1 MRGLTVNRLFR
12 GAFCFG
18 FTFIT
23 SIQPLLAGPAG
34 GRVTAGSSSI
44 TQSGTTTTIDQ
55 SSNRLVIEWDSFDT
69 NASETVRFN
78 QPGSSAWA
86 LNRVLSNSATKFD
99 GSLFANGNVAI
110 VNRHGIHFGP
120 NSVLDVGGLIA
131 SSADISNDNFMNGR
145 FDFDKPGV
153 PDAMVT
159 NAGRISVRDT
169 GLAALVAPGVENS
182 GYIQANLGTV
192 ILGAG
197 ETHSIDF
204 RGDGLINFTLT
215 SPTRATPK
223 KEDGSDADALVSNK
237 GEIVA
242 DGGSIVMTASQASR
256 VLDQSINM
264 SGIAQANSVGVRN
277 GRIVLGGGRVGK
289 VRVSGKVLARVDL
302 PKTGEDIPLPPSR
315 GGTVHITGEDV
326 EIASGAEIDVSG
338 TNGGGTALI
347 GGAKHGGSLA
357 DDSTIGYL
365 DNGGGSHSV
374 LVGDKAGAAGNG
386 FMPTADSLLIEAGA
400 TIDASSTGGNG
411 GTVIAWGNDALNFH
425 GLVDTIGGNI
435 GGGDD
440 GFVEMSTKGT
450 GVIGGTVR
458 TGYMLV
464 DPGDVCVSTAS
475 TSGCTSGAFDLDD
488 AIIEGVLNVGGTFEL
503 NTDTYGTSGTGKVEF
518 GGGGNVTINNNTG
531 TMGTFIIHAADTID
545 TVQVGFLTNG
555 TTGTNYEWYAGS
567 SATASPVSS
576 ADIIHFGQVFNTG
589 GGHVIFDAANDVS
602 IGDPLTTSG
611 GDVSLIARGSKVI
624 FRTSDAYIDSS
635 GGAISIQAD
644 TLQVNG
650 SATFDP
656 LINAGTGTV
665 SIKSKTA
672 GRKIVLGGNSGSS
685 LSINND
691 VLDRIEADTLSIGDS
706 SAGSITIAS
715 SIAPAQVNTLSL
727 TTGGAVVDGNASGT
741 DVTVDSLA
749 VRAGSGISLDTAV
762 SYLAFSNTSGDVDFG
777 NTGALTIASVDGLS
791 SSSNAGTTLLTAGGP
806 ITFAAN
812 VANGGSLTAA
822 ALESGVV
829 DTENITVNAGV
840 TVQSTGGNL
849 SLLAGDDV
857 IVGSGATVSANSA
870 LTLSAGSADTD
881 FDGGL
886 TLDPTANLAAFTM
899 NISAYDDI
907 TFGSG
912 NQSGAGVSLDS
923 SVGTIYMDDG
933 GIYSFRDLSVT
944 GNTALGGAYNSTGTQ
959 TFNGPALLFSD
970 TLLASSGGGNITFN
984 STLDGSSVL
993 TVNTLGTTAF
1003 NGTIGLSTRL
1013 GGLTTDAGGTT
1024 AFNTGVTSGVDIQG
1038 DAHFGDDVTVSG
1050 GGQIWAL
1057 RGNTT
1062 FDGTLIGDVD
1072 IILRAFNPI
1081 TFNDAVSF
1089 KGLQVTSG
1097 GQTNLNGGSVT
1108 TTEFGQGYFNNV
1120 VLGADTTLTSNDY
1133 VRFHNA
1139 LDGAYDLT
1147 INAPGVTNFRGVVG
1161 GTTALTSVTTDAAG
1175 TSLLEG
1181 GAFTLSGNTLTF
1193 NDAVTLGVD
1202 TTITD
1207 AGDVTFNNTVDGA
1220 YDLTVNSGGTLTVGG
1235 LIGGTTALT
1244 SFAANADAVTIAAG
1258 SGIATDNGAIDL
1270 SADSMS
1276 IAGAVNAGTGIVTLA
1291 PGTVGR
1297 TISLGTE
1304 VVGSLSLTDAEID
1317 LITAGILRI
1326 GSSDAGSITFNG
1338 TISPANTSTLSLITG
1353 DEILDTNSGVDVQV
1367 SNLAIQSV
1375 NGIANNELLETEVD
1389 TVAARNTTGGGIAIL
1404 ETSNGGDL
1412 IIGTVDG
1419 VVGLRNTASTGF
1431 SPLLAIQ
1438 LETTNGDLTV
1448 NNDIYTSRRNMF
1460 LVAQQSNGGAGDS
1473 TFTNN
1478 ANIIDADSGSNAN
1491 NGQIDIRGNNIV
1503 LSQGS
1508 TISAVNRVI
1517 LEDDPSSTAT
1527 VAIDLG
1533 GADGVN
1539 TLGLTDTELDTVT
1552 TPGVLQIG
1560 HSGSGDITI
1569 TDAITLDPSKVG
1581 ALELRTG
1588 GSIIDANAA
1597 DPDITVGDLTI
1608 LSATGIGAADH
1619 LNVDATSV
1627 TFTNSTSGD
1636 VDITNTGSVT
1646 ATGTSNVGSMAIGAS
1661 TFNVAN
1667 SASVT
1672 ATGSILIDAPIV
1684 NLDGNLTAPS
1694 GITGTATTVNVLGS
1708 TGGAELNDAVD
1719 VAATGAT
1726 VNVLGGTYNTVGGVI
1741 LDVDGLTMQNVD
1753 DVSNPINI
1761 VNDAV
1766 VVPAS
1771 PGFTISADGV
1781 TLNGFS
1787 YSGTGGDPAV
1797 LLTGAADNVTIEN
1810 GTITGTA
1817 AGGAGILVD
1826 NTVTAGLDLTIDNVT
1841 MSGVTGSGIR
1851 FNNAL
1856 NGADIQILNSVA
1868 SSDRTAVLFNGAISN
1883 GTRVTIQGNSQIA
1896 ALVDTGGIDDDGI
1909 SFAQSISGASTQIL
1923 IADNADISG
1932 ADRGISFEGTV
1943 TDASVTVRANT
1954 IESLDL
1960 DGILFNGALTNAT
1973 VLIGGASAADGNSI
1987 TGAQDG
1993 LDIDAIS
2000 GGTFTIANN
2009 SQILGADGDGIE
2021 FEQPISGGAQ
2031 VNVTDNTLID
2041 GQFQNGIV
2049 FEQGI
2054 SGASMVTIAGNTDI
2068 IGNQDGIAVR
2078 GDIVGGSAFTVGG
2091 ATSAEANRILGLND
2105 GIQIGE
2111 LDGGTVSILNNTGI
2125 SGAIGDG
2132 IKFSNNITDGMVGI
2146 SGNASITGASSGI
2159 EFTYDGAAIIDNS
2172 TVSIAGNTGISG
2184 QGYSGIYVDA
2194 ALVNGTQ
2201 FNVTGNTNAGV
2212 SPLPAIGGFV
2222 NGIEFAGDISDSGVL
2237 VSGNQTISG
2246 GYNGILFG
2254 PPEGIGDIDNSV
2266 ITIADNTGIEGTL
2279 VDGVQVASR
2288 VTGGSEFSVAGNDAI
2303 TGGETGLDFLGV
2315 VLDSTVNVAG
2325 NTSIEGTIDDGIWF
2339 YRTVRDSAVNI
2350 GPATVDVGGTATTY
2364 GGNGTI
2370 SGGTTGIETW
2380 ILNNTDFTVGNNT
2393 EITGGSSGFDF
2404 DAPVR
2409 VGSTVNIVG
2418 NTSINGGD
2426 GGIAFWAPVTN
2437 STVNIAGNDEIRGD
2451 TYEAIYFDYG
2461 IRHSTVNIGPATVA
2475 IDGTATSFG
2484 GNGTIRGGD
2493 DAIEFMYILD
2503 SNVTVA
2509 GNTRIEGDD
2518 DGIDANDDIEGGS
2531 TLTIA
2536 DNGSIIGHGLFADP
2550 GKGITIDGAV
2560 TDSTISVTGNTTILG
2575 ETGDGVL
2582 FLSPVTDSTV
2592 TVAGNGA
2599 ITGQDGHGVTFADL
2613 IDPSTVDISGNTLI
2627 NGMNGN
2633 GIDFSGGL
2641 VDTNVTIG
2649 QNDQVSGSQNAVFF
2663 NSLSGSTIAVSD
2675 TNGNGGTNGFLLTNN
2690 GQGGSANTL
2699 SFANSAF
2706 TGTTGTGLSVINGN
2720 SAPALDIDIA
2730 STGGNTFT
2738 GQPSMYLSGPRLA
2751 LVGDTLGDTAFNA
2764 PGRGNFIVLANGGLF
2779 EPGRPTIID
2788 GNSAIFDGVP
2798 VPAKSLPALIQSI
2811 EDRIIDFDDDNTLGQ
2826 IFFVPLTPADV
2837 MDVGQRLNAFFGFSI
2852 GDIETTNIQAPGDW
2866 ILRPPFP
2873 WIRPYG
2879 NPVDRTYRL
2888 GGCRPVLDNAGHI
2901 RTYACASFIDGTY
2914 PHMYMSALP
2923 FAVAAVN

>member
-1 MRGLTVNRLFR
+1 
-12 GAFCFG
+12 
-18 FTFIT
+18 
-23 SIQPLLAGPAG
+23 
-34 GRVTAGSSSI
+34 
-44 TQSGTTTTIDQ
+44 
-55 SSNRLVIEWDSFDT
+55 
-69 NASETVRFN
+69 
-78 QPGSSAWA
+78 
-86 LNRVLSNSATKFD
+86 
-99 GSLFANGNVAI
+99 
-110 VNRHGIHFGP
+110 
-120 NSVLDVGGLIA
+120 
-131 SSADISNDNFMNGR
+131 
-145 FDFDKPGV
+145 
-153 PDAMVT
+153 
-159 NAGRISVRDT
+159 
-169 GLAALVAPGVENS
+169 
-182 GYIQANLGTV
+182 
-192 ILGAG
+192 
-197 ETHSIDF
+197 
-204 RGDGLINFTLT
+204 
-215 SPTRATPK
+215 
-223 KEDGSDADALVSNK
+223 
-237 GEIVA
+237 
-242 DGGSIVMTASQASR
+242 
-256 VLDQSINM
+256 M

-302 PKTGEDIPLPPSR
+302 PKSGQDIPVPPSR

-347 GGAKHGGSLA
+347 GGAKHGGTLA
-357 DDSTIGYL
+357 DDSTVGYL
-365 DNGGGSHSV
+365 DRGDGTYSIA
-374 LVGDKAGAAGNG
+374 VGDNAGAAGNG

-400 TIDASSTGGNG
+400 TIDASSTDGDG
-411 GTVIAWGNDALNFH
+411 GTVIAWGNNELNFH
-425 GLVDTIGGNI
+425 GLVDTMGGDNGGGNN
-435 GGGDD
+435 
-440 GFVEMSTKGT
+440 GFVEMSTKGI
-450 GVIGGTVR
+450 GVTDGTVR

-475 TSGCTSGAFDLDD
+475 TSGCTAGAFDLDD
-488 AIIEGVLNVGGTFEL
+488 AIIEGVLNGGGTFEL
-503 NTDTYGTSGTGKVEF
+503 NTDTYGTSGTGRVDF
-518 GGGGNVTINNNTG
+518 GGGGNVIINNNTG
-531 TMGTFIIHAADTID
+531 TMGTFIIHAADTIH
-545 TVQVGFLTNG
+545 TQQVGFLTNG

-567 SATASPVSS
+567 SSTASPVSS

-611 GDVSLIARGSKVI
+611 GDVSLTARGGSGTSRVI
-624 FRTSDAYIDSS
+624 FRTSDAHIDTS

-644 TLQVNG
+644 NLQVNG

-656 LINAGTGTV
+656 LISAGTGTV
-665 SIKSKTA
+665 SIQSHTA
-672 GRKIVLGGNSGSS
+672 GRTILLGGNSGSS

-691 VLDRIEADTLSIGDS
+691 VLDRIAADTLSLGNS
-706 SAGSITIAS
+706 SAGSITIGS

-762 SYLAFSNTSGDVDFG
+762 SNLAFDNTSGNVDIA
-777 NTGALTIASVDGLS
+777 NTGALTIASVDGLTGS
-791 SSSNAGTTLLTAGGP
+791 SSAGTTALSAASP
-806 ITFAAN
+806 MTFAAN
-812 VANGGSLTAA
+812 VTSGGNLTATA
-822 ALESGVV
+822 GESGTVNT
-829 DTENITVNAGV
+829 DNITVNAGV
-840 TVQSTGGNL
+840 TVQSTGGNVTL
-849 SLLAGDDV
+849 QAGDDV
-857 IVGSGATVSANSA
+857 IVGSGATVSANGSLN
-870 LTLSAGSADTD
+870 LTAGYNDTDSDGGVSLATTATLAGSPIN
-881 FDGGL
+881 L
-886 TLDPTANLAAFTM
+886 T
-899 NISAYDDI
+899 AYDDI
-907 TFGSG
+907 TLGSG
-912 NQSGAGVSLDS
+912 NQSGNTVNLNS
-923 SVGTIYMDDG
+923 SVGTINMNDG
-933 GIYSFRDLSVT
+933 GTYSFTNLSAT
-944 GNTALGGAYNSTGTQ
+944 GNTALGGTYNSTGTQ
-959 TFNGPALLFSD
+959 TFNGGTRLFSD
-970 TLLASSGGGNITFN
+970 TLLSSSGGGNITFN
-984 STLDGSSVL
+984 STLNGSPVL
-993 TVNTLGTTAF
+993 TVNTSGTTAF
-1003 NGTIGLSTRL
+1003 NDTIGLSTRL

-1024 AFNTGVTSGVDIQG
+1024 AFNTGVVSGVDIQG
-1038 DAHFGDDVTVSG
+1038 DAHFGDNVTVSG

-1057 RGNTT
+1057 RGNST

-1072 IILRAFNPI
+1072 VILRAFDTI

-1108 TTEFGQGYFNNV
+1108 TTEFGQAYFNDV

-1147 INAPGVTNFRGVVG
+1147 INAPGVTNFRGVIG
-1161 GTTALTSVTTDAAG
+1161 GTTALASLTTDAAG
-1175 TSLLEG
+1175 TTLLEG
-1181 GAFTLSGNTLTF
+1181 GALTLSGNTLTF

-1202 TTITD
+1202 TLITD

-1220 YDLTVNSGGTLTVGG
+1220 HDLTVNSGGTVSVNG
-1235 LIGGTTALT
+1235 LIGSTTALT
-1244 SFAANADAVTIAAG
+1244 SFAASADAVTIAATG
-1258 SGIATDNGAIDL
+1258 GIAADNGAIDL

-1291 PGTVGR
+1291 PVTAGE

-1304 VVGSLSLTDAEID
+1304 TIGSLSLTDTELD
-1317 LITAGILRI
+1317 LVTAGILRI
-1326 GSSDAGSITFNG
+1326 GSSDAGSITFND

-1353 DEILDTNSGVDVQV
+1353 DEILDLNPGVDVQV

-1375 NGIANNELLETEVD
+1375 NGIANNEILETEVD
-1389 TVAARNTTGGGIAIL
+1389 TVAALNTTGGGIAIL
-1404 ETSNGGDL
+1404 ETNNGGDL
-1412 IIGTVDG
+1412 TIGTVDG

-1460 LVAQQSNGGAGDS
+1460 LVAQQGNGGAGDS
-1473 TFTNN
+1473 TFINN
-1478 ANIIDADSGSNAN
+1478 ANIIDADSGISASNAK
-1491 NGQIDIRGNNIV
+1491 IDIRANNIE
-1503 LSQGS
+1503 LNQGS

-1533 GADGVN
+1533 GSDGVN
-1539 TLGLTDTELDTVT
+1539 TLGLTDAELDTVT
-1552 TPGVLQIG
+1552 APGVLQIG

-1569 TDAITLDPSKVG
+1569 TDAITLDPAKVG

-1588 GSIIDANAA
+1588 GSIIDSNAA

-1608 LSATGIGAADH
+1608 VSATGIGAADD

-1636 VDITNTGSVT
+1636 VNITNTGSVT
-1646 ATGTSNVGSMAIGAS
+1646 ATGTSAVGSMAIGAS
-1661 TFNVAN
+1661 IFNVAN

-1672 ATGSILIDAPIV
+1672 ASGSIFVDAPTV

-1694 GITGTATTVNVLGS
+1694 GITGTATSVNVLGS

-1719 VAATGAT
+1719 VAAMGAT
-1726 VNVLGGTYNTVGGVI
+1726 VNVLGGTYNTIGGVV
-1741 LDVDGLTMQNVD
+1741 LDVAGLTMQNVD
-1753 DVSNPINI
+1753 DVSNPVNI

-1771 PGFTISADGV
+1771 PGFTVSADGV

-1787 YSGTGGDPAV
+1787 YSGTGGDPAI
-1797 LLTGAADNVTIEN
+1797 LLTAGADNVTIEN
-1810 GTITGTA
+1810 GTVTGTA
-1817 AGGAGILVD
+1817 AGGAGILID
-1826 NTVTAGLDLTIDNVT
+1826 NTVTTGLGLTVDNVT
-1841 MSGVTGSGIR
+1841 MSGVTGSGIE
-1851 FNNAL
+1851 FDNAL
-1856 NGADIQILNSVA
+1856 SGADIQILNSA
-1868 SSDRTAVLFNGAISN
+1868 ISSDKTAILFNGNISN
-1883 GTRVTIQGNSQIA
+1883 ASQVTIQGNSQIA
-1896 ALVDTGGIDDDGI
+1896 ALVDAGGNDDGI
-1909 SFAQSISGASTQIL
+1909 KFLGDISGASTHIL
-1923 IADNADISG
+1923 IEDNTDISG
-1932 ADRGISFEGTV
+1932 ADRGIAFSGSV
-1943 TDASVTVRANT
+1943 TDASVTIRANT

-1960 DGILFNGALTNAT
+1960 DGILFDASLTNAT
-1973 VLIGGASAADGNSI
+1973 ILIGGASAADGNSI
-1987 TGAQDG
+1987 AAAQDG
-1993 LDIDAIS
+1993 MDIDVIS
-2000 GGTFTIANN
+2000 GGSFTIANN
-2009 SQILGADGDGIE
+2009 SQIVGAAGDGIE
-2021 FEQPISGGAQ
+2021 FEQQISGGAQ
-2031 VNVTDNTLID
+2031 VNVSDNTLIQ
-2041 GQFQNGIV
+2041 GQSQNGIV
-2049 FEQGI
+2049 FERNI
-2054 SGASMVTIAGNTDI
+2054 NGASMVTIAGNTDI

-2078 GDIVGGSAFTVGG
+2078 GNITGGSAFTVGG
-2091 ATSAEANRILGLND
+2091 ATSAQANGILGLGD

-2111 LDGGTVSILNNTGI
+2111 LDGGSVSILNNTGI
-2125 SGAIGDG
+2125 SGVGGDG
-2132 IKFSNNITDGMVGI
+2132 IKFSNNITDGMIEI
-2146 SGNASITGASSGI
+2146 SGNGPINGWYSGI
-2159 EFTYDGAAIIDNS
+2159 LFTYDGPAIIDNS
-2172 TVSIAGNTGISG
+2172 MISIAGNTGITG
-2184 QGYSGIYVDA
+2184 QLDSGILVDA
-2194 ALVNGTQ
+2194 SLINGTQ
-2201 FNVTGNTNAGV
+2201 FDITGNTNAGI
-2212 SPLPAIGGFV
+2212 SPLPAIGGFF
-2222 NGIEFAGDISDSGVL
+2222 NGIEFSGDISDSGVL
-2237 VSGNQTISG
+2237 INGNQQIFG

-2254 PPEGIGDIDNSV
+2254 PPEGIGNIDNSV
-2266 ITIADNTGIEGTL
+2266 ITIADNTAIDGTL

-2288 VTGGSEFSVAGNDAI
+2288 VTGGSEFSVAGNDAV

-2339 YRTVRDSAVNI
+2339 YRTVRNSSVNI
-2350 GPATVDVGGTATTY
+2350 GPATIDVGGTATTY

-2380 ILNNTDFTVGNNT
+2380 ILNNTDFTVANNT
-2393 EITGGSSGFDF
+2393 EITGGSSGIDF

-2418 NTSINGGD
+2418 NTSVNGGD
-2426 GGIAFWAPVTN
+2426 GGIAFWAPVTH

-2509 GNTRIEGDD
+2509 GNTSIEGDD
-2518 DGIDANDDIEGGS
+2518 DGIDANDKIEGGS

-2536 DNGSIIGHGLFADP
+2536 GNGSITGHGLFADP
-2550 GKGITIDGAV
+2550 GKGITIDGPV
-2560 TDSTISVTGNTTILG
+2560 TDSTVAVTGNTTILG
-2575 ETGDGVL
+2575 ETGDGLL
-2582 FLSPVTDSTV
+2582 FYSPVTDSIV

-2599 ITGQDGHGVTFADL
+2599 ITGQDGHGVTFAGL

-2641 VDTNVTIG
+2641 IDTNVTIG
-2649 QNDQVSGSQNAVFF
+2649 QNDQVTGSQNAVFF
-2663 NSLSGSTIAVSD
+2663 NGLSGSTISVSD
-2675 TNGNGGTNGFLLTNN
+2675 TSGTGGTNGFLLTNY

-2699 SFANSAF
+2699 SFANSSF
-2706 TGTTGTGLSVINGN
+2706 TGTTGAGLSVINGDF
-2720 SAPALDIDIA
+2720 SPALDIDIA

-2738 GQPSMYLSGPRLA
+2738 GAPSMYLSGPRLS

-2764 PGRGNFIVLANGGLF
+2764 PGGGNFIVLANGGLF
-2779 EPGRPTIID
+2779 EPARPTIID
-2788 GNSAIFDGVP
+2788 GNSATFDGVP
-2798 VPAKSLPALIQSI
+2798 VPAKSLPALIQSV
-2811 EDRIIDFDDDNTLGQ
+2811 EDRIIDFDDDMTLGQ
-2826 IFFVPLTPADV
+2826 IFFLPLTPADV
-2837 MDVGQRLNAFFGFSI
+2837 MNLQQRLNEFFGFSI

-2888 GGCRPVLDNAGHI
+2888 GGCRPVLDDAGRI
-2901 RTYACASFIDGTY
+2901 RSYACASFIDGPY

-2923 FAVAAVN
+2923 FDVAAAN